1 MAEHPVMDSAI
12 ETQSESIAPTPKPL
26 NTQGEA
32 AEALK
37 NLLNLDASKTQE
49 TASEEST
56 ERGKPIPKR
65 TPKKLSMM
73 MILSIKLTMKH
84 L

>member
-12 ETQSESIAPTPKPL
+12 ETQNESIAPKPKPL

-37 NLLNLDASKTQE
+37 NLLNFRRLKDSGNSK
-49 TASEEST
+49 
-56 ERGKPIPKR
+56 
-65 TPKKLSMM
+65 
-73 MILSIKLTMKH
+73 
-84 L
+84 